1 MVKWFVD
8 EERAADVEQL
18 RRESTG
24 AISQLAEV
32 ELVSALARRH
42 REGSISAEALES
54 LLERS
59 AEELASAVLVQLNDA
74 VLSRARALL
83 LRHPLRSADAI
94 QLGSCLELRDRLQQP
109 VQFLAFDQ
117 RLNEA
122 AAREGLRLAL

>member
-1 MVKWFVD
+1 MKWFVN
-8 EERAADVEQL
+8 EERAAEVEQL

-24 AISQLAEV
+24 SISRLAEV

-54 LLERS
+54 LLKRS
-59 AEELASAVLVQLNDA
+59 AEELAGAVLVQMNDA

-83 LRHPLRSADAI
+83 LRHPLRTADAM
-94 QLGSCLELRDRLQQP
+94 QLASCLELRDLLQQP